1 MEKYLWNFVIH
12 LCKKIRKIKFHIQY
26 SNSTQNTGIP
36 KMNAMIL
43 ERSSAISIAF
53 YLVCFILN
61 FTNQWHVIFMV
72 KKARILDKIVAQD
85 KS

>member
-1 MEKYLWNFVIH
+1 
-12 LCKKIRKIKFHIQY
+12 
-26 SNSTQNTGIP
+26 
-36 KMNAMIL
+36 MNAMIL